1 MSPCRLR
8 ISLGLKPLSNENESD
23 KQRKAQQEREAQ
35 KAAEEKERKAAEL
48 AERVKACVSPSISP
62 YQENYMWLVSGILH
76 VNSSLCLRP
85 RRQLRRRVQG
95 SSVGKARQ
103 SICLP
108 SLLKFHNVTC
118 HMTDQAV
125 QE

>member
-48 AERVKACVSPSISP
+48 AERVKACVSPFMGP
-62 YQENYMWLVSGILH
+62 YEENYMWLVSAILH
-76 VNSSLCLRP
+76 VNSRP
-85 RRQLRRRVQG
+85 VSEAQKAAEEK
-95 SSVGKARQ
+95 SARQ
-103 SICLP
+103 QSWQSASKRLP
-108 SLLKFHNVTC
+108 C
-118 HMTDQAV
+118 QPA
-125 QE
+125 